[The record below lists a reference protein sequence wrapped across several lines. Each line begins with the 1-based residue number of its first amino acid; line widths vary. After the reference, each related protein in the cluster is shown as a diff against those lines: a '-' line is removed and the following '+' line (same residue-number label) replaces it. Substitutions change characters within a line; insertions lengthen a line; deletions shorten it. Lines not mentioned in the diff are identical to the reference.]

1 MQTELESLIG
11 EERAD
16 KVRRKRT
23 LAGLLPRA
31 EPGML
36 GKLRMLIL
44 QAQKVLRQKG
54 TTMLHTSPWSP
65 PLMARR
71 SWMASGGHTVTGGKY

>member
-23 LAGLLPRA
+23 LAGLPRA

-44 QAQKVLRQKG
+44 QAQKVLRQK
-54 TTMLHTSPWSP
+54 
-65 PLMARR
+65 
-71 SWMASGGHTVTGGKY
+71 